1 MKNKE
6 SRNGSIIGGL
16 ILLGLGILFLLNNWD
31 ILDFEESWPL
41 ILVII
46 GIGLIIKASKKS
58 KQDKNQF

>member
-46 GIGLIIKASKKS
+46 GIGLIIKASTGS